1 MARQRDLQY
10 GSKAIRRLLRE
21 MDQPEGLAH
30 LYATAILAQAVRNAS
45 SRPTP
50 QAPMAARN
58 MKVEGADIFP
68 RSAGGSPAAVA
79 FGSEFGSH
87 VYKQFQRSPNPKGYW
102 LYPAAEATSVLAA
115 ADEGLE
121 QLLEQVVNG

>member
-10 GSKAIRRLLRE
+10 GARAIRRLLDDLE
-21 MDQPEGLAH
+21 QPGGLAH
-30 LYATAILAQAVRNAS
+30 LYATALLAQAVRNAS

-68 RSAGGSPAAVA
+68 RSAGGSPGAVA

-121 QLLEQVVNG
+121 QLLEQVVSG